1 MAVSLNGV
9 FCFPWPDTGQIQ
21 NYEYHESECVADGK
35 TSIAMSIDKLQ
46 EFVAASSG
54 GSDIP
59 PGSIVITQTEYDAL
73 VASSS
78 PLVLSVA
85 DGAAISALITI
96 VWVTAW
102 SFRAMRSTLN
112 TDSSD

>member
-1 MAVSLNGV
+1 MAVPLNGV

-21 NYEYHESECVADGK
+21 NYEYHESECLADGK

-54 GSDIP
+54 SEVP

-85 DGAAISALITI
+85 DGAAISGLIAI
-96 VWVTAW
+96 VWITAW
-102 SFRAMRSTLN
+102 CFRALASIVKFDST
-112 TDSSD
+112 D